1 MYIDVQYTACI
12 LIQDIEHVQNSTNAP
27 ICVIYI
33 VMYVRDHVQSWLW
46 NQ

>member
-12 LIQDIEHVQNSTNAP
+12 LTQDIEQVQNSTNTP
-27 ICVIYI
+27 ICDIYT
-33 VMYVRDHVQSWLW
+33 VMYVRDHVQSQFW